1 MTIRYIAIDPR
12 PASQDSQF
20 DLLTSLKI
28 LGFKLIGFEVTLNW
42 VAELCDINFD
52 PQHTGGDSETAC
64 IEAVLK
70 AVGNDCCECGDVA
83 MITVRPDLDSVG
95 GMAVYLAAMQSDLN
109 YMMFHFPGERVELVA
124 EADKFTKGEW
134 RPRPLFEGND
144 SGVLAPIAR
153 FVSDF
158 KIPLEERVVG
168 MLEWLDH
175 GTEPDPKY
183 RESYMAE
190 RLAIA
195 EALETRATVVALHQI
210 HNVTTTC
217 DVSVVESQLRAA
229 TSIGYAKAPIVVAI
243 NPSFCFAGGEPHR
256 KVTICQYGPGYVDL
270 KAVFAALGEG
280 WGGSPTIG
288 GSPQGV
294 DCQVSVDEILEAI
307 ADNLK

>member
-1 MTIRYIAIDPR
+1 MAIQFIAIDPR
-12 PASQDSQF
+12 PASKDSQVEA
-20 DLLTSLKI
+20 LANLKKE
-28 LGFKLIGFEVTLNW
+28 GFKIIGFEVTLNW
-42 VAELCDINFD
+42 VAELCDQNFD
-52 PQHTGGDSETAC
+52 PQHTGGDADTAC

-70 AVGNDCCECGDVA
+70 HVGNHEAAYGDVA
-83 MITVRPDLDSVG
+83 MVTVRPDLDSVG
-95 GMAVYLAAMQSDLN
+95 GMAVYLAAMQSDLS

-134 RPRPLFEGND
+134 KPRPLFEGND

-190 RLAIA
+190 REQIA
-195 EALETRATVVALHQI
+195 GALETGATTVALHQI

-243 NPSFCFAGGEPHR
+243 NPSFSFGGGEPHR

-270 KAVFAALGEG
+270 KTVFSALGEG

-294 DCQVSVDEILEAI
+294 DCQTSVDEILEAI
-307 ADNLK
+307 SNNLK